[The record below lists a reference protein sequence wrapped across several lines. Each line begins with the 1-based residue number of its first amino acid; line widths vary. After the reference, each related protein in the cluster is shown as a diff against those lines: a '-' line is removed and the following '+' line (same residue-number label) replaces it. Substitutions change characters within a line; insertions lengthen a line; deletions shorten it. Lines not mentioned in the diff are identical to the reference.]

1 MKSYKKTL
9 GGFALLYLILA
20 ALALV
25 VLLAGLLVPAVSD
38 AIAQA
43 MNVENAQVVFAANV
57 VVNGAIY
64 LLYWWLLKKYVAGQS
79 NGTVLMVLLGLGV
92 IGGPVT
98 MFTTAVDM
106 PWNSVID
113 AVVLIFMV
121 LDKKQA
127 KA

>member
-1 MKSYKKTL
+1 M
-9 GGFALLYLILA
+9 LYLILA
-20 ALALV
+20 ALALA

-43 MNVENAQVVFAANV
+43 MNVENAQVAFAANV

-92 IGGPVT
+92 ISGLVT